1 LPRISI
7 EGPTAPEDHGQQV
20 HPFEWRRRGQ
30 QGVKVQQRVE
40 DEVVEKPALF
50 EGRKNGGPVA
60 EKIDVVVVVVG
71 DGDGRRRREQQ
82 QRFFLLTS
90 PHLQQFFHHQ
100 TGLKAAQYQQ
110 LKRGVKDGITI

>member
-1 LPRISI
+1 MPGISI
-7 EGPTAPEDHGQQV
+7 EGPKAPEDHGQQV
-20 HPFEWRRRGQ
+20 HPFERRSRRGQ

-60 EKIDVVVVVVG
+60 EKIDVVVVVI
-71 DGDGRRRREQQ
+71 GDGRRRREQQ

-100 TGLKAAQYQQ
+100 TGLKAAQCQQ
-110 LKRGVKDGITI
+110 LKRGVEDGITI